1 MTRQPKKD
9 DAKEPLRSK
18 RPRIAKE
25 TVKDLDAGSAG
36 KDVKGGTTRR
46 PAGAGAGPDRYC

>member
-9 DAKEPLRSK
+9 DAEKPLGSK

-36 KDVKGGTTRR
+36 RDVKGGTTRK
-46 PAGAGAGPDRYC
+46 AAGGAGGDRYC